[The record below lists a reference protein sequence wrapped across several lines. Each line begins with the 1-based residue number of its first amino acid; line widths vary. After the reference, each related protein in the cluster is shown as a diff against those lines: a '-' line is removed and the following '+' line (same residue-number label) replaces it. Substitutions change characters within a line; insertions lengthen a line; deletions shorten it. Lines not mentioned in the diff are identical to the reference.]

1 MGQPLLFKA
10 IIFKNPTDRMKY
22 YLSFIRIKSADDVRF
37 NQAWQLYQKAFPV
50 DERRQ
55 LAFQKVILDNDR
67 YHFKV
72 IIVDYEF
79 VGILLLWH
87 LDTYLY
93 LEHFAISEKARGGGI
108 GQMAMKKLM
117 DETDGQIILEVEP
130 PSSTIN
136 KRRIGFYERLGF
148 KLNHHEYH
156 QPPLQKAGCSVQLLL
171 MSHPKALAAED
182 VSLFKKQLNSHCFAP
197 YSGIL

>member
-1 MGQPLLFKA
+1 
-10 IIFKNPTDRMKY
+10 MKY
-22 YLSFIRIKSADDVRF
+22 YLSFVRIKSADDARF
-37 NQAWQLYQKAFPV
+37 NQAWQLYQKAFPI

-55 LAFQKVILDNDR
+55 LALQKVILDNDR
-67 YHFKV
+67 YLFNA
-72 IIVDYEF
+72 IIMDDEF

-93 LEHFAISEKARGGGI
+93 LEHFAISEKDRGGGI
-108 GQMAMKKLM
+108 GQMAMKKLV

-130 PSSTIN
+130 PSSAIN

-148 KLNHHEYH
+148 RLNHHEYH
-156 QPPLQKAGCSVQLLL
+156 QPPLRKGGCAVQLLL
-171 MSHPKALAAED
+171 MSQPKALAVKD
-182 VSLFKKQLNSHCFAP
+182 VLLFKKQLNSHCFAP